1 MSCFSALTAE
11 QKEKNK
17 KSKKLDTMLNVIG
30 KSARE
35 EIKLL
40 LLGLIFFFQSLIYY
54 NIYFLL
60 KSNSRSWGVWKKYYF

>member
-40 LLGLIFFFQSLIYY
+40 LLGLIFFFSL
-54 NIYFLL
+54 
-60 KSNSRSWGVWKKYYF
+60 